1 VSRIDLRRGALHVG
15 CWLDVA
21 PTLEAGC
28 AALAI
33 VDGPYNMRKAEWD
46 CFASW
51 DAFRDWYEP
60 QVVALGRVLAAS
72 ATVYLWGSDESAGEL
87 RPLMRRLG
95 WEYLGRVTWDKV
107 SPPVLKSAPED
118 LRRWPDVTEVADVWG
133 REAWTGPSSAGAAI
147 GYAAGADERNWI
159 RTWLCEEWISAGLRL
174 RQADEALGTNGMAGH
189 YFQASQWS
197 LPTWDAYAR
206 LAAVAAEHGPP
217 RERPYFVH
225 PAVLGG
231 ASHDHLRAEYDHLR
245 AEYEAIRRPFSL
257 PAGVTNIWDAP
268 TPGGRERLLINGEAH
283 PCQKPLAFYD
293 RMIRASSRP
302 GDLVVEPFGGTCRA
316 AVACERLLASE
327 MRRYVCVEADARY
340 VEAVLPQL
348 RTAPETTATVLQPS
362 LFRAREVAHGS

>member
-1 VSRIDLRRGALHVG
+1 MVRRWDGRGRDLLRRLDAGSRRARAGAHLGRRGRGPRRCWRPVLRGGEGQPAVARGLPVGRAERGGDVSRIDLRRGALHVG

-159 RTWLCEEWISAGLRL
+159 RTWLCEGGVSGGLRPC
-174 RQADEALGTNGMAGH
+174 
-189 YFQASQWS
+189 
-197 LPTWDAYAR
+197 PTG
-206 LAAVAAEHGPP
+206 EGPGP
-217 RERPYFVH
+217 R
-225 PAVLGG
+225 GG
-231 ASHDHLRAEYDHLR
+231 
-245 AEYEAIRRPFSL
+245 
-257 PAGVTNIWDAP
+257 
-268 TPGGRERLLINGEAH
+268 
-283 PCQKPLAFYD
+283 
-293 RMIRASSRP
+293 
-302 GDLVVEPFGGTCRA
+302 
-316 AVACERLLASE
+316 
-327 MRRYVCVEADARY
+327 
-340 VEAVLPQL
+340 
-348 RTAPETTATVLQPS
+348 
-362 LFRAREVAHGS
+362 